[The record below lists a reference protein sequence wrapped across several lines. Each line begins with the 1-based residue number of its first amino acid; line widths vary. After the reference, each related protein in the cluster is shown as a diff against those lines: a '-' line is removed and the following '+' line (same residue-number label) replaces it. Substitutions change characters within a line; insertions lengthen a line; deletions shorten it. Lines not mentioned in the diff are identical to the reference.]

1 MKNKKAVTVKTANG
15 LSSDSRAKAVAL
27 LNHHLPAAIDLHAQI
42 KQAHWNVRG
51 AQFIALHEL
60 FDDISEEADGWVDT
74 LAERAGALGGAAEGT
89 IQVAVKQSYLDPYL
103 LKIAG
108 CEAHVKALSK
118 ALAKLGDH
126 VRQAIDDASDIKD
139 ADTADLFTEISREVD
154 QALWKVES
162 HNEPE

>member
-1 MKNKKAVTVKTANG
+1 MKNKKPVINKTSNG
-15 LSSDSRAKAVAL
+15 LSADVRAKSIVL
-27 LNHHLPAAIDLHAQI
+27 LNSHLPAAIDLYAQI

-60 FDDISEEADGWVDT
+60 FDDIAEEADGWADT
-74 LAERAGALGGAAEGT
+74 IAERAGALGGAAEGT
-89 IQVAVKQSYLDPYL
+89 IQFAVKESYLDPYP

-108 CEAHVKALSK
+108 GAAHVKALSK
-118 ALAKLGDH
+118 TLAKFGDH
-126 VRQAIDDASDIKD
+126 VRKAIDEAADLKD
-139 ADTADLFTEISREVD
+139 ADTADLFTGISREVD